1 MATPTVLGFV
11 CFQRRHTC
19 KRHHEP
25 HINDTAAASFRLL
38 HYSPGPWP
46 GLLTRTNTHANM
58 QVGSKRAGKLAE
70 GAGRESFLHIFQ
82 LGEGHLYP
90 RRTIEGGEQLRKRSS

>member
-1 MATPTVLGFV
+1 
-11 CFQRRHTC
+11 
-19 KRHHEP
+19 
-25 HINDTAAASFRLL
+25 
-38 HYSPGPWP
+38 
-46 GLLTRTNTHANM
+46 M

-90 RRTIEGGEQLRKRSS
+90 RRTVEGGEQLRKRSS